1 MRRSN
6 RNGFVAPLAAAA
18 LGLGLAACDQT
29 QDTSSEAEA
38 LPLYTAPPTEST
50 GPGEGERDN
59 AASPAGEA
67 NTNRSDEAVTAGRQP
82 DRPASTPLVAP
93 SPAATPPPMNAKPSD
108 TPDPHAGHNM
118 PSMPDHDMSSLYD
131 RADGS

>member
-6 RNGFVAPLAAAA
+6 RNAFVAPLAAAA

-82 DRPASTPLVAP
+82 DRPASTPVVAS
-93 SPAATPPPMNAKPSD
+93 SPAATPPPVNAQPSN
-108 TPDPHAGHNM
+108 TPDPHAGHYM
-118 PSMPDHDMSSLYD
+118 PSMPDHDMPSMSD
-131 RADGS
+131 QAHGS